1 MQLTILLDS
10 SRDNSCYVILTNE
23 LFPVYL
29 LKFADYFVFLPH
41 WCQIFTTLASKNEHM
56 STLNDSKNRKL

>member
-10 SRDNSCYVILTNE
+10 LGDNSSYVILTNE

-29 LKFADYFVFLPH
+29 LKLDFFFLPH
-41 WCQIFTTLASKNEHM
+41 WYQIFTTLAFKNEHM
-56 STLNDSKNRKL
+56 STLNDSKNYKL